1 MPGEDENI
9 FKNKLRYNCM
19 KAPFIIYADSQ
30 SLVEIKDTQHK
41 SSVTLTKNKH
51 VVTARRN
58 YYLHDVYLI
67 AIGIS
72 MITIKNKYYLKNIS
86 KYFKEHVIKI
96 PNFEKMKIL
105 PLTEEENK

>member
-1 MPGEDENI
+1 M
-9 FKNKLRYNCM
+9 
-19 KAPFIIYADSQ
+19 
-30 SLVEIKDTQHK
+30 
-41 SSVTLTKNKH
+41 
-51 VVTARRN
+51 VTARRN

-96 PNFEKMKIL
+96 PNFEKMKML

>member
-1 MPGEDENI
+1 M
-9 FKNKLRYNCM
+9 
-19 KAPFIIYADSQ
+19 
-30 SLVEIKDTQHK
+30 
-41 SSVTLTKNKH
+41 
-51 VVTARRN
+51 VTARRK